1 MKKMML
7 GEILIQDGAITKKQL
22 DEAIEYQ
29 KKNEG
34 LIGIILIKLGYINE
48 KQLQRAL
55 VKQTEQTTNTA
66 RNITQEIINE
76 TVRKPDGRTM

>member
-1 MKKMML
+1 MKKMLL
-7 GEILIQDGAITKKQL
+7 GEILIQDGVITQRQL

-29 KKNEG
+29 KNNGG
-34 LIGIILIKLGYINE
+34 LIGILLIRLGYINE

-55 VKQTEQTTNTA
+55 IKQTQQTTNTE

-76 TVRKPDGRTM
+76 TVRKF